1 VSRNL
6 TVISV
11 HFTQG
16 AVMPSSG
23 QVAAAAITSF
33 GVVAAAVLT
42 IVLPKVLADDAPG
55 RQPDTVAEQNLPT
68 LPTMRE
74 TAQLFANKESGP
86 VGATVQV
93 SGQGFAP
100 GESVEIR
107 VHADLVATTTGGPGG
122 DFANVAVEVPSFF
135 ESFAKPLQVEINANG
150 KSSIRHANV
159 AFTISG

>member
-1 VSRNL
+1 
-6 TVISV
+6 
-11 HFTQG
+11 
-16 AVMPSSG
+16 MPSSG

-42 IVLPKVLADDAPG
+42 IVLPKVLADDPDDSADPG
-55 RQPDTVAEQNLPT
+55 RGPGTATELT
-68 LPTMRE
+68 LPSIPTMPTVSQ
-74 TAQLFANKESGP
+74 TAKLFANKESGP

-100 GESVEIR
+100 GESVELR
-107 VHADLVATTTGGPGG
+107 FHADLVATTTAGAGG

-135 ESFAKPLQVEINANG
+135 APFPKPLQVEIHANG

>member
-1 VSRNL
+1 
-6 TVISV
+6 
-11 HFTQG
+11 
-16 AVMPSSG
+16 MPSSG

-42 IVLPKVLADDAPG
+42 IVLPKVLADDTPDDPG
-55 RQPDTVAEQNLPT
+55 RAPDTAAEQT
-68 LPTMRE
+68 LPDLPNVSE
-74 TAQLFANKESGP
+74 TAQLFANKESAP

-93 SGQGFAP
+93 SGQGFAA

-107 VHADLVATTTGGPGG
+107 FHTDLVATTKAGPGG

-135 ESFAKPLQVEINANG
+135 EPFAKPLQVEINATG
-150 KSSIRHANV
+150 QSSIRHANV